1 MSMNNTI
8 ENENERIMKTNLGL
22 YTRQIKWFRE
32 SGLNMS
38 RFIREAIEEKRK
50 REGL

>member
-8 ENENERIMKTNLGL
+8 EDENERIMKINLGL
-22 YTRQIKWFRE
+22 YTRQIKWFRARNI
-32 SGLNMS
+32 NMS
-38 RFIREAIEEKRK
+38 KFIRQAIEEKRK